1 MEGREKGR
9 KRKEKGRKEQIVSM
23 DLLEQELRIVLQAP
37 NPRRRDGF
45 LADGPR
51 LYMGHGSFVLAQAA
65 YIRKW
70 VWVMSVVLLGALADI
85 AARWPQDALWVAAGM
100 MPFLALT
107 AAQEHLRS
115 SMYNMTELE
124 LSTRFSVK
132 SILLARMGILGSF
145 HLVLLLLLLP
155 FLVLRGQTGLLHTGI
170 YLLTPYLLT
179 TFLSMV
185 LARKVRGRESLYL
198 CFGTAVLVSSL
209 QVLGSKAVNWYSE
222 KLFVW
227 WLLALLVL
235 LAGNVWEY
243 YQAANRAGS
252 VYEKASV

>member
-9 KRKEKGRKEQIVSM
+9 RKGRKEKMGSTDM
-23 DLLEQELRIVLQAP
+23 LERELRIVLQAP
-37 NPRRRDGF
+37 NPSRRDAF
-45 LADGPR
+45 LAEAPR
-51 LYMGHGSFVLAQAA
+51 FYMGHGSFVLAQAA

-70 VWVMSVVLLGALADI
+70 VWVISVILLGALADI
-85 AARWPQDALWVAAGM
+85 AARWPRESLWVAAGM

-107 AAQEHLRS
+107 AMQEHLRS

-132 SILLARMGILGSF
+132 SILLARMGLLGSF
-145 HLVLLLLLLP
+145 HLILLLLLLP
-155 FLVLRGQTGLLHTGI
+155 FLVLQGQTGLLHTGI
-170 YLLTPYLLT
+170 YLLVPYLLT

-198 CFGTAVLVSSL
+198 CFGAAVLVSSL
-209 QVLGSKAVNWYSE
+209 QVLGSKAVNWYSD
-222 KLFVW
+222 KLFIW
-227 WLLALLVL
+227 WLLALSVL

-243 YQAANRAGS
+243 YQAANRADS
-252 VYEKASV
+252 IYEKASV